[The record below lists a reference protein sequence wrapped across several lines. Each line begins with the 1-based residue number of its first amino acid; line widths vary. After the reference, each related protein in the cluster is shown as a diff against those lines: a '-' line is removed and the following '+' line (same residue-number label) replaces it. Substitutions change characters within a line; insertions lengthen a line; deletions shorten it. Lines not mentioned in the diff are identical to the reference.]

1 MRFIEKWRDA
11 RRRRLAA
18 RELRALGPEIL
29 GDIGVEPDR
38 IRETVSG
45 MLAASETAESKSA
58 SSREFR
64 SAAAS
69 PCSSPLGGEVGRA
82 VAEAG

>member
-45 MLAASETAESKSA
+45 MLAVSETAASKSA
-58 SSREFR
+58 SSRH
-64 SAAAS
+64 SAK
-69 PCSSPLGGEVGRA
+69 EVA
-82 VAEAG
+82 PTWAGSAQACT